1 VGTLY
6 TQGDAPNG
14 TKVAGAGYDENNNK
28 VVVYYDG
35 NRNITTKKRDWDFI
49 DSGGGSNSDTT
60 LTWSDGQFD
69 HYKTNAAGE
78 TVAVLTPFIVKA
90 PNSLDPYATSASG
103 SGAPQVKAPDYPVML
118 GGVGYPTRD
127 AAGIAGSVGAK
138 QHTTAAR
145 EFGGEIYSYQENGVT
160 KYGYMAPR
168 PGGANVTQNGNTY
181 HPGPNIKSTNVPYG
195 STFVGGYHAHYDG
208 QSFSDPDIY
217 AIASKVSNPGGNL
230 GLYVGYDSGFLNNKI
245 RVDVVVATTPAKG
258 GGWNTTTTKVGV
270 IK

>member
-1 VGTLY
+1 MLAT
-6 TQGDAPNG
+6 TQRMTTTGPRFGGSRFFASPPCAWPRAPRSHDPRPAHRSASRKLASG
-14 TKVAGAGYDENNNK
+14 FLRSSPAPHARKVAAQAADERPACTIFSYQTVSGY
-28 VVVYYDG
+28 
-35 NRNITTKKRDWDFI
+35 
-49 DSGGGSNSDTT
+49 
-60 LTWSDGQFD
+60 
-69 HYKTNAAGE
+69 
-78 TVAVLTPFIVKA
+78 TVA